1 MDLFDQ
7 EILGS
12 ELAVNGDFANW
23 TGDNPDNWSVVSEDA
38 NNYITE
44 HANGARLVSDLSA
57 GIYMRQ
63 DFPTVA
69 ERYYLLEVTITNY
82 VRGDVRIKFYN
93 GVHDFEEMGW
103 TANGTYRKY
112 FWANDTSIATRF
124 YRSALGATD
133 LVYNNISVKDIIQP
147 AKGKFTYPA
156 ILSQTESIVNGG
168 FDTDTVWTKQA
179 PWVIGGDVASIDG
192 SQVANKSIFQSIAQV
207 DDKLYRCGF
216 TILNRVGG
224 KVRLNLNGTNS
235 GTFKNSNDDHV
246 EYIFQTTG
254 TGNKNTAAQTDVN
267 YNGEIDDVSVREIQ
281 ISWIPYGT
289 NTIEIDETNS
299 QLKISY
305 VDNDKGAYLDFSDA
319 NDLSA
324 DLTIGKV
331 YTVTFD
337 AYYDNDDGVNPKAVI
352 YSNADAVLASTSLT
366 TSQVSYTLTF
376 VATHATGDYI
386 AFDDMSGSEN
396 VYIDNITISELPESM
411 GMGMNM
417 DMGIPVPVLPRRK

>member
-23 TGDNPDNWSVVSEDA
+23 TGDDPDNWSVVSEDA

-57 GIYMRQ
+57 GVYMRQ
-63 DFPTVA
+63 DFTTETNKFYKLTVT
-69 ERYYLLEVTITNY
+69 LTNY
-82 VRGDVRIKFYN
+82 VSGDVRIKIYN
-93 GVHDFEEMGW
+93 TVHDFEEMGW
-103 TANGTYRKY
+103 TANGTYSTY
-112 FWANDTSIATRF
+112 FWANDTSIPIRF

-133 LVYNNISVKDIIQP
+133 LVYNNISVNLVVQP
-147 AKGKFTYPA
+147 AKGEFTYPA
-156 ILSQTESIVNGG
+156 ILSNTESVVNGG
-168 FDTDTVWTKQA
+168 FDSDTVWTKQA
-179 PWVIGGDVASIDG
+179 PWTIAGGVANCDG
-192 SQVANKSIFQSIAQV
+192 SQVSNKSIFQAIAQV

-216 TILNRVGG
+216 TILNRIGG

-267 YNGEIDDVSVREIQ
+267 YNGDIDDFSVREVQ

-289 NTIEIDETNS
+289 NTIEIDETNN

-305 VDNDKGAYLDFSDA
+305 VNNDKGAFLDFSDA

-324 DLTIGKV
+324 DLTIGKT
-331 YTVTFD
+331 YLVTFD
-337 AYYDNDDGVNPKAVI
+337 AYYDNDDGVNPKAAI

-366 TSQVSYTLTF
+366 TSQASYKLIF

-396 VYIDNITISELPESM
+396 VYIDNITIRELTEGLSM
-411 GMGMNM
+411 GMDM
-417 DMGIPVPVLPRRK
+417 DMGIPVLLRRK